1 MQPVQLSLLPDL
13 VPAPPSRLA
22 GQLPETSRSRR
33 GADPRPDDPAATRSR
48 PALPP
53 GAAAGPMP
61 GEVTAGE

>member
-13 VPAPPSRLA
+13 DPAPPPRPA
-22 GQLPETSRSRR
+22 GQLPET
-33 GADPRPDDPAATRSR
+33 AAAAAAQILARMISAAVR

-53 GAAAGPMP
+53 GAAAGKMP

>member
-13 VPAPPSRLA
+13 DPAPPPRLA
-22 GQLPETSRSRR
+22 RELPET
-33 GADPRPDDPAATRSR
+33 AAAAAAQILARMISAAVR

-53 GAAAGPMP
+53 GAAAGKMP

>member
-13 VPAPPSRLA
+13 DPAPPPPRLA
-22 GQLPETSRSRR
+22 GQLPET
-33 GADPRPDDPAATRSR
+33 AAAAAAQILARMISAAVR

-53 GAAAGPMP
+53 GAAAGTMP

>member
-13 VPAPPSRLA
+13 DPAPPPRLA
-22 GQLPETSRSRR
+22 DQLPET
-33 GADPRPDDPAATRSR
+33 AAAAAVQILARMISAAVR

-53 GAAAGPMP
+53 GAAAGKMP